1 MSIMFILYV
10 VSVLVSLGISAYV
23 TVNHL
28 RNNDTISVFDVITF
42 IGMVLLSLIPS
53 ANLGIIL
60 VMVINWLMKHS
71 NKIIWQR
78 KKNFEG

>member
-1 MSIMFILYV
+1 MFILYV